1 MPIAGRAL
9 SSNRGLTLAVE
20 LVGANTHDS
29 RLVSQPFMLDVWPR
43 PAPTAANTFNRS
55 SQVTPFNTKQPAP
68 TPMRLPRVY
77 LDSTLE
83 PGTELRLPDG
93 PARHLTQVL
102 RLTTD
107 DALACFNGD
116 GYDRAARLVNHGRQG
131 VVLAIGEAGEPEPL
145 TDLSIHLAI
154 GISRGERMDFAI
166 QKAVELG
173 VAGIWPLFT
182 ERSMVQLKG
191 ERLERRHGHW
201 QGVLIGACEQ
211 SGRRRLPTLATARTL
226 EEWLAQNPPGALLL
240 DPRAPRSLTQLA
252 RPGPTVTLLIG
263 PEGGL
268 SPRERD
274 LAARHGVSGVRLGPR
289 ILRTETAPLA
299 AIAVIQALWGDFR
312 A

>member
-1 MPIAGRAL
+1 
-9 SSNRGLTLAVE
+9 
-20 LVGANTHDS
+20 
-29 RLVSQPFMLDVWPR
+29 
-43 PAPTAANTFNRS
+43 
-55 SQVTPFNTKQPAP
+55 
-68 TPMRLPRVY
+68 MRLPRVY
-77 LDSTLE
+77 LDGPLE

-102 RLTTD
+102 RLTTGD
-107 DALACFNGD
+107 SLVCFNGD
-116 GYDRAARLVNHGRQG
+116 GSDRTARLVTCGRQG
-131 VVLAIGEAGEPEPL
+131 VVLAIGEAGEAEPMPG
-145 TDLSIHLAI
+145 LSIHLAL

-191 ERLERRHGHW
+191 ERLDRRQGHW

-211 SGRRRLPTLATARTL
+211 SGRRRLPTLAHARTL
-226 EEWLAQNPPGALLL
+226 EEWLTGTPPGTLLL
-240 DPRAPRSLTQLA
+240 DPRAPLSLTQLSPA
-252 RPGPTVTLLIG
+252 GSEVTLLIG

-274 LAARHGVSGVRLGPR
+274 LAARHGVGGVRLGPR

-312 A
+312 D